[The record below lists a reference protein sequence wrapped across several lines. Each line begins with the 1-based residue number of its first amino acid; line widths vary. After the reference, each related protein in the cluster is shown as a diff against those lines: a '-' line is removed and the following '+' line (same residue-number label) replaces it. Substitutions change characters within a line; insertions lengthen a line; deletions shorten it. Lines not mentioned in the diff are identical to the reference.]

1 MDAQQAFNELQ
12 QRLRRLLSLNP
23 DLGVADL
30 QDLHALADAADGR
43 RFGELAAFAEE
54 LIQHYLASPQK
65 RIATEV
71 LREYF
76 AALDQSARLL
86 AARDQISRDA
96 RQATPAEQSVAMV
109 PRQLYTPLEWC
120 RVLDALEMPRET
132 IRAVEACRRRN
143 ELVETVLECLFGV
156 MLRVDAEK
164 AWSWQLAFLEAHRGD
179 LDADVVRDIL
189 NAWHTRPTVPRP
201 ALAWAEAW
209 SADQNLLQ
217 QWPHVVRRA
226 DRLLC
231 RHALEAWSRE
241 TTARGPALARLQ
253 ILIRD
258 RRTDDRTLLA
268 WLKSALADIGEAI
281 LRFVSLSR
289 SVSAE
294 GAEAHPW
301 RSGAIVREILR
312 IEGLFTPVLLIADR
326 ILDVPEGPY
335 TFAVAFFGLVGR
347 GRDQW
352 EGKLL
357 RLAEDAVR
365 RAFLQGLRDGIPP
378 QQTITTLTFG
388 NREAREWALNE
399 LDAATLQFDSLRQRE
414 RVVRFLAVFYAS
426 FREHDLLGGEILRR
440 YRSLMRL
447 MHEDHLRRCLEPEHF
462 AEVMQR
468 SILRDLAAV
477 AAEARRYLARRRA
490 LQSSLP
496 ELVAADIE
504 FTQGIRRRRQ
514 HRIHRLLESPPPAPP
529 TAATP
534 PDATPAPPS
543 PARRRSAGSRPP
555 ASARGRGRSRKG

>member
-23 DLGVADL
+23 DIGAADL
-30 QDLHALADAADGR
+30 QDLHDLAAAADSS
-43 RFGELAAFAEE
+43 RFDELGAFAET

-65 RIATEV
+65 RIATEI
-71 LREYF
+71 LQEYV
-76 AALDQSARLL
+76 AALDQSARQL
-86 AARDQISRDA
+86 AARDQISRET
-96 RQATPAEQSVAMV
+96 RQATPSEHSVAMV

-120 RVLDALEMPRET
+120 RVLDALELPHET

-143 ELVETVLECLFGV
+143 ELVETVLECLFGIL
-156 MLRVDAEK
+156 LRVDAEK

-179 LDADVVRDIL
+179 LDADVVRDFL
-189 NAWHTRPTVPRP
+189 NAWHTSPSVPP
-201 ALAWAEAW
+201 AALAWAETW

-226 DRLLC
+226 DSLLC
-231 RHALEAWSRE
+231 RHALEAWSRQ

-253 ILIRD
+253 NLVRS
-258 RRTDDRTLLA
+258 RRTDDQTLLA

-289 SVSAE
+289 SASSEAAE
-294 GAEAHPW
+294 QHPW

-312 IEGLFTPVLLIADR
+312 IEGLFTPVLLTADR
-326 ILDVPEGPY
+326 ILDVPEGSY
-335 TFAVAFFGLVGR
+335 SFAVAFFGLVGR

-352 EGKLL
+352 ESKLL
-357 RLAEDAVR
+357 HLAEDAVR
-365 RAFLQGLRDGIPP
+365 RAFLKDLRDGVSP
-378 QQTITTLTFG
+378 QRTIAALTFG

-399 LDAATLQFDSLRQRE
+399 LDATTLQFDSLRQRE

-426 FREHDLLGGEILRR
+426 YREPDLLGGEILRR

-447 MHEDHLRRCLEPEHF
+447 MHEDHLRRCLEPAHF

-468 SILRDLAAV
+468 TILRDLAAV

-514 HRIHRLLESPPPAPP
+514 HRLHTLLESPPPAPA
-529 TAATP
+529 TAAIP
-534 PDATPAPPS
+534 PDAPPAPPS
-543 PARRRSAGSRPP
+543 PAPRTSAGSRPP
-555 ASARGRGRSRKG
+555 KTARGRGRSRKG